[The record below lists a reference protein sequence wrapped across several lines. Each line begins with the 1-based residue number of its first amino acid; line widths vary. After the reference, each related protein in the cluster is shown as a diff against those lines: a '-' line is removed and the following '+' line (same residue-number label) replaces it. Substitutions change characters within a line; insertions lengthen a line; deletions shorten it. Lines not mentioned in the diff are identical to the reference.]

1 MNLLNH
7 SISIIFILIFT
18 SVALLL
24 LFSFTKRFLP
34 ILSVRV
40 ASKTKVLKRWL
51 YITEAFFVVVGLLV
65 FISFS
70 MENNIAL
77 SIILMLFLISILFFF
92 SQFYLKNY
100 IAGLLFKSSNEYK
113 IGDQITIKDKTGRI
127 EYFTNT
133 QLKIKNPEGDNI
145 LIPYSIL
152 INESKSLRKVQE
164 KVNTCTFN
172 LELSSNKDFE
182 ILVNSL
188 KQYIRLL
195 PWVHPSFD
203 ADIEVIDKDNSHIHV
218 TITVYTFDK
227 KYYSKIEQS
236 VREFHQKLEQ

>member
-7 SISIIFILIFT
+7 SISIIFILIFI

-24 LFSFTKRFLP
+24 LFTFTKRFLP
-34 ILSVRV
+34 ILSVKV
-40 ASKTKVLKRWL
+40 ASNTKVLKRWF

-70 MENNIAL
+70 MQNNIAL

-92 SQFYLKNY
+92 SHFYLKNY
-100 IAGLLFKSSNEYK
+100 IAGLFFKSSNEYK
-113 IGDQITIKDKTGRI
+113 IGDQITVKDKTGRI
-127 EYFTNT
+127 EYFTYT

-145 LIPYSIL
+145 LIPYSLL

-164 KVNTCTFN
+164 KVNTCTFK
-172 LELSSNKDFE
+172 LELSANDNIESQ
-182 ILVNSL
+182 ISSL

-203 ADIEVIDKDNSHIHV
+203 ANIEITNKDSSLVNV

-236 VREFHQKLEQ
+236 VREFNTI